1 MTNIK
6 EIKKDF
12 YYFMDEKCEEAVG
25 DLVSDELYD
34 QVKDDLIVRLVKSV
48 MKDYPDTFNG
58 EKPKSTKKLV
68 KTKMKP
74 SKRKSSLNERVTQQ
88 LSNSNCGSS
97 TVARCGFSTMRCG
110 G

>member
-25 DLVSDELYD
+25 DLVSDSLYD

-48 MKDYPDTFNG
+48 MEDYPDAFNS
-58 EKPKSTKKLV
+58 EKLKSTKKLV
-68 KTKMKP
+68 KTKTKP
-74 SKRKSSLNERVTQQ
+74 SKRKTSLNKSVTKN
-88 LSNSNCGSS
+88 LSNNE
-97 TVARCGFSTMRCG
+97 
-110 G
+110 